1 LHPAGFIHGPQPGS
15 VEAAIGKPGTEE
27 VAVMVDTFN
36 PLGLGVAARETEDPE
51 YAWSWSRGLDP

>member
-1 LHPAGFIHGPQPGS
+1 

-27 VAVMVDTFN
+27 VAVMIDTFH

-51 YAWSWSRGLDP
+51 YAWTWARGLDR